1 MKIACL
7 QTEPK
12 RSIKEALDE
21 ALDLASLAKN
31 EDVNFLFLP
40 EYCGGISSNGKLYT
54 PPSDKENK
62 HLFLQELRNFC
73 KKNSVWCLIGSIAIK
88 LDNDKIVNR
97 SFLLNN
103 NGEVVSKY
111 DKIHMFDIF
120 VNGEEHYESKTID
133 SGNEGVLV
141 KTDYCK
147 IGLSICY
154 DIRFPNLYRKL
165 AQEGAEVIAIPAAFT
180 KTTGII
186 NPWGEIIKDGGENR
200 GLITTSIDV
209 SIVEKYR
216 NQLPSL
222 QHDKK
227 FIIKEF

>member
-12 RSIKEALDE
+12 RSIKEALCE

-62 HLFLQELRNFC
+62 HLFLQELRHFC

-103 NGEVVSKY
+103 NGEVISKY

-147 IGLSICY
+147 I
-154 DIRFPNLYRKL
+154 
-165 AQEGAEVIAIPAAFT
+165 
-180 KTTGII
+180 
-186 NPWGEIIKDGGENR
+186 
-200 GLITTSIDV
+200 
-209 SIVEKYR
+209 
-216 NQLPSL
+216 
-222 QHDKK
+222 
-227 FIIKEF
+227 

>member
-21 ALDLASLAKN
+21 ALDLAPLAKN

-40 EYCGGISSNGKLYT
+40 EYFGGISSNGKLYT

-111 DKIHMFDIF
+111 DKIHMFD
-120 VNGEEHYESKTID
+120 NK
-133 SGNEGVLV
+133 
-141 KTDYCK
+141 
-147 IGLSICY
+147 
-154 DIRFPNLYRKL
+154 
-165 AQEGAEVIAIPAAFT
+165 
-180 KTTGII
+180 
-186 NPWGEIIKDGGENR
+186 
-200 GLITTSIDV
+200 
-209 SIVEKYR
+209 
-216 NQLPSL
+216 SL
-222 QHDKK
+222 G
-227 FIIKEF
+227 